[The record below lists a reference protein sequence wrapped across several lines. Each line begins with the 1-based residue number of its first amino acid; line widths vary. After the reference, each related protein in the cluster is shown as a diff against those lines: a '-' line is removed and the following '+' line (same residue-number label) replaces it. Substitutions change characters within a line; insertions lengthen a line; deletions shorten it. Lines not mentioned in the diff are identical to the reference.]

1 VSYAPLGLLTQV
13 EIMAGFPEK
22 VSDWTVMNFYPK
34 RKGAFGVQ
42 QKACYDV
49 QSLSGKPVIK
59 TVKIKKQ
66 YML

>member
-22 VSDWTVMNFYPK
+22 VSDWTVMNFYLK
-34 RKGAFGVQ
+34 REKAFGVQ

-49 QSLSGKPVIK
+49 QSLSGKPV
-59 TVKIKKQ
+59 VKNCEI
-66 YML
+66 